1 MADSGELFAETIPE
15 DEVGDLEMGGE
26 DVVVEIDAGGPFAE
40 NGEQEQHELPF
51 QGEDME
57 DVEDTVKRVT
67 YVDYL
72 KSPIISLLVGQ
83 GDEQALLT
91 AHQALLVTSP
101 WFAEHCA
108 RFSDDVSVC
117 QFHITQIYADENRR
131 NVRFNF

>member
-1 MADSGELFAETIPE
+1 MADSGELFTETIPD
-15 DEVGDLEMGGE
+15 DEAGDVEMGGE
-26 DVVVEIDAGGPFAE
+26 EVVIEIDAVGRLAE
-40 NGEQEQHELPF
+40 NGEAEQDELPF
-51 QGEDME
+51 QGEDVG
-57 DVEDTVKRVT
+57 DPITRVS

-108 RFSDDVSVC
+108 RFSNDVSVC
-117 QFHITQIYADENRR
+117 RVQIAQIYANEYRR
-131 NVRFNF
+131 SVRFNS